1 MELLSDE
8 EDHED
13 PDMDKN
19 AFAETQV
26 DTQVDDGCE
35 ILDVTM
41 AEAAGEAEEVARPSN
56 PAAVALEDV
65 ADPPPPAPEDS
76 RRSLRKGKQQCF
88 DNDVVDVD
96 ELDELSC
103 DACDRKMSKC
113 HCMRLRQL
121 KQTIATMKNLQAARK
136 RTRVEPHIGLGKYPV
151 PYADGSLDFGFP
163 VLLSSCDCVQEP
175 ISEGC
180 Q

>member
-1 MELLSDE
+1 M
-8 EDHED
+8 
-13 PDMDKN
+13 
-19 AFAETQV
+19 
-26 DTQVDDGCE
+26 
-35 ILDVTM
+35 
-41 AEAAGEAEEVARPSN
+41 
-56 PAAVALEDV
+56 
-65 ADPPPPAPEDS
+65 
-76 RRSLRKGKQQCF
+76 
-88 DNDVVDVD
+88 DVD